1 MNSPRT
7 TYFAKPGEVP
17 QRWFVIDA
25 AGRSLGRL
33 ASKSAMMLRGKT
45 RPQFT
50 PHVDCGDHVV
60 VINAAKVRLTGAKAA
75 DKKAYRHSGYQG
87 GLRTLDY
94 GKILKTRPTRVIE
107 LAVKGMLPKTTIGR
121 SNFRKLHVY
130 AGDAHP
136 HAAQRPTTITL

>member
-1 MNSPRT
+1 MKT

-25 AGRSLGRL
+25 SGRSLGRL
-33 ASKSAMMLRGKT
+33 ATKSAMILRGKT

-60 VINAAKVRLTGAKAA
+60 VINAAKVRLTGAKAS

-87 GLRTLDY
+87 GLRVIDY
-94 GKILKTRPTRVIE
+94 GKLLKTRPARVIE

-130 AGDAHP
+130 AGDTHP
-136 HAAQRPTTITL
+136 HAAQRPTALTF

>member
-1 MNSPRT
+1 MKT

-25 AGRSLGRL
+25 SGRSLGRL
-33 ASKSAMMLRGKT
+33 ATKSAMILRGKT

-60 VINAAKVRLTGAKAA
+60 VINAAKVRLTGAKAS

-87 GLRTLDY
+87 GLRVIDY
-94 GKILKTRPTRVIE
+94 GKLLKTRPAQVIE

-130 AGDAHP
+130 AGDTHP
-136 HAAQRPTTITL
+136 HAAQRPTALTF

>member
-1 MNSPRT
+1 MKT
-7 TYFAKPGEVP
+7 TYFAKPGAVP

-33 ASKSAMMLRGKT
+33 ASKSAMILRGKI

-60 VINAAKVRLTGAKAA
+60 IINAAKVRLTGTKAG
-75 DKKAYRHSGYQG
+75 DKKAYRHTGYQG
-87 GLRTLDY
+87 GLKTIDY
-94 GKILKTRPTRVIE
+94 GKLLKTRPARVIE
-107 LAVKGMLPKTTIGR
+107 LAVRGMLPKTTVGR

-136 HAAQRPTTITL
+136 HAAQRPTALTL